1 MKQLRMNGKLLL
13 TFVVMFFVT
22 VLVPPVCSAE
32 TMSLRIGVIP
42 AENIYRTKEEYRGL
56 IDHFKFKLGVDVEL
70 FTATDYTGV
79 IEAMR
84 SGKID
89 VAFFGPLSYV
99 LAVDKAHAEVIVKEN
114 RKKAGSMYEAYIVTY
129 ADSDIHTIQDLKG
142 HSFSYV
148 DPASTGGHLVPRLA
162 MVKNGIDPEKDL
174 KSVIYAGGHDA
185 SLLAVKN
192 KKVDA
197 GAIVNVSY
205 NDMKSKG
212 IFTEKD
218 VRIIFISDPFP
229 GSAWAVRRNLP
240 DDMKTNIQNVFLNLH
255 KENPTA
261 LEGFAGK
268 VLNYEKAYDSEW
280 DVIREMAKI
289 LKLDLSKS

>member
-1 MKQLRMNGKLLL
+1 MKQLKMNGKVLL
-13 TFVVMFFVT
+13 TFVVMFSVALLVT
-22 VLVPPVCSAE
+22 SVCSAGTE
-32 TMSLRIGVIP
+32 TLRIGVIP
-42 AENIYRTKEEYRGL
+42 AENIYRTKEEYKGL
-56 IDHFKFKLGVDVEL
+56 IDHIKAKLGVDVEL

-84 SGKID
+84 NEKID

-99 LAVDKAHAEVIVKEN
+99 LATDKAHAEVIVKEN
-114 RKKAGSMYEAYIVTY
+114 RKKAGSMYQAYIVTY
-129 ADSDIHTIQDLKG
+129 ADSDIKTIQDLKG
-142 HSFSYV
+142 HSFSFV

-218 VRIIFISDPFP
+218 VRIIFESDPFP
-229 GSAWAVRRNLP
+229 GCAWAVRGNLP
-240 DDMKTNIQNVFLNLH
+240 NDLKINIQRVFLNLH

-261 LEGFAGK
+261 LKGFAGK
-268 VLNYEKAYDSEW
+268 VLNYEKACDSDW
-280 DVIREMAKI
+280 DVIRDMAKI
-289 LKLDLSKS
+289 LNLDLSKS

>member
-1 MKQLRMNGKLLL
+1 LL
-13 TFVVMFFVT
+13 TFVVMFSVA
-22 VLVPPVCSAE
+22 VLVTSVCSAGTE
-32 TMSLRIGVIP
+32 TLRIGVIP
-42 AENIYRTKEEYRGL
+42 AENIYRTKEEYKGL
-56 IDHFKFKLGVDVEL
+56 IDHIKAKLGVDVEL

-84 SGKID
+84 NEKID

-99 LAVDKAHAEVIVKEN
+99 LATDKAHAEVIVKEN
-114 RKKAGSMYEAYIVTY
+114 RKKAGSMYQAYIVTY
-129 ADSDIHTIQDLKG
+129 ADSDIKTIQDLKG
-142 HSFSYV
+142 HSFSFV

-218 VRIIFISDPFP
+218 VRIIFESDPFP
-229 GSAWAVRRNLP
+229 GCAWAVRGNLP
-240 DDMKTNIQNVFLNLH
+240 NDLKINIQSVFLNLH

-261 LEGFAGK
+261 LKGFAGK
-268 VLNYEKAYDSEW
+268 VLNYEKACDSDW
-280 DVIREMAKI
+280 DVIRDMAKI
-289 LKLDLSKS
+289 LNLDLSKS